1 MTSSKLLELI
11 RSNQGAFSA
20 SQRLVAEYV
29 VENYLKIPF
38 LTINAMADDIGVSSS
53 TIIKF
58 CNQLGFSKFAE
69 FKNECSDFL
78 HSELVIYN
86 KLSESS
92 SADEPKDSFFTQEIE
107 ESTAAIYATLSDEV
121 NQKNLPKLLSMI
133 ERAKSIYI
141 TGGRSSANMAA
152 LFADM
157 LRYLGFKVHEISP
170 NVGSYL
176 DHISMIDADDLV
188 IAIAFPRYTSQV
200 VEAVKQL
207 HQEGVPVALITDNG
221 LSPAYNHADVVFH
234 CSVASGYY
242 FPSLSGCMAMMNV
255 ICRAASSL
263 RPNQASDHAKKLET
277 ALLNSGTFY
286 K

>member
-11 RSNQGAFSA
+11 RKNQADFSS

-69 FKNECSDFL
+69 LKSECSDFL
-78 HSELVIYN
+78 HSKLVIYN
-86 KLSESS
+86 KLSEGSD
-92 SADEPKDSFFTQEIE
+92 AEKGKDGFFECEME
-107 ESTAAIYATLSDEV
+107 ESTAAIHATLSDEV
-121 NQKNLPKLLSMI
+121 NQNNLPKLLEML
-133 ERAKSIYI
+133 EKADNIYI
-141 TGGRSSANMAA
+141 TGGRSSANMAS

-157 LRYLGFKVHEISP
+157 LRYLGFKVHDISST
-170 NVGSYL
+170 VGSYI
-176 DHISMIDADDLV
+176 DHISMIDKDDLV
-188 IAIAFPRYTSQV
+188 IAIAFPRYTAQI
-200 VEAVKQL
+200 VEAVKLL
-207 HQEGVPVALITDNG
+207 HQAEVPVALITDNG
-221 LSPAYNHADVVFH
+221 LSPAYNYADVVFH

-242 FPSLSGCMAMMNV
+242 FPSLSGCVAMINV

-263 RPNQASDHAKKLET
+263 RSEQSSLHAKKLET
-277 ALLNSGTFY
+277 ALLDSDIFY
-286 K
+286 R